1 MGHPEGSWRC
11 ALQCSRPKNMI
22 WRWRACHCSG
32 GYRSL
37 IAASTLFTL
46 PVSPTSLQRC
56 ARRWMCVSTGK
67 AGIPKACDMSTLAVL
82 WPTPGSASSSAK
94 VRGTSP
100 PCRSTRRPAIATRF
114 LALVG
119 ARPTCAAGRGRSEG
133 GRRALW
139 AGWVLGAR
147 VGVYASSY
155 LPDDSLDLPHVR
167 GRHLLR
173 GPRVPEERRRDFVD
187 LLVGALGAH
196 HHRTQELEEV
206 GVRERDN
213 GFGVELRQLAADALG
228 AVLQVLAQVRCPRA
242 LPGSVHGP
250 GGN

>member
-1 MGHPEGSWRC
+1 M
-11 ALQCSRPKNMI
+11 ALR
-22 WRWRACHCSG
+22 
-32 GYRSL
+32 
-37 IAASTLFTL
+37 
-46 PVSPTSLQRC
+46 
-56 ARRWMCVSTGK
+56 
-67 AGIPKACDMSTLAVL
+67 LAVL
-82 WPTPGSASSSAK
+82 APEEYDLEVEGMPLLRGVQVLDRGLDFVHVARLPHEPPALREAVDVRVHRKGRDPKGLRHEHARGLVAHPGQRLELRKGAGDLAA
-94 VRGTSP
+94 VP
-100 PCRSTRRPAIATRF
+100 LHQETRHRHQ
-114 LALVG
+114 
-119 ARPTCAAGRGRSEG
+119 
-133 GRRALW
+133 
-139 AGWVLGAR
+139 VLGLGGGKAD
-147 VGVYASSY
+147 